1 MSGCM
6 LCFCFIL
13 FFLHFCTVLNYLLFF
28 SESSHRPKYVAI
40 SLLNWTHLHILHD
53 SGRPVCNLSRSE
65 TIQKL
70 EFYDY
75 DCDMTVQIFVDT
87 TLRLC
92 FPAGWYE
99 GCNLDRCV
107 SDCCHA
113 LWVHCS
119 RHSGH
124 HFGRRACKSFGDC
137 QQWIPH
143 QF

>member
-1 MSGCM
+1 MVASCI
-6 LCFCFIL
+6 FA
-13 FFLHFCTVLNYLLFF
+13 FFLHFCTVLNYLFIF
-28 SESSHRPKYVAI
+28 SESSHRPKYVGI

-53 SGRPVCNLSRSE
+53 SGRPMCNLSRSE
-65 TIQKL
+65 SIQKF
-70 EFYDY
+70 EFMI
-75 DCDMTVQIFVDT
+75 MTVQIFVNA

-119 RHSGH
+119 LHSGH
-124 HFGRRACKSFGDC
+124 HFGRRACQSFGDR